1 MRFKLFTLAAI
12 SLALASC
19 ESTPVDQLSYSEMKS
34 LSLVLH
40 KRCWAQGVKS
50 DTPEMNACLQ
60 QEFTRESSMRNS
72 NYQARQAMG
81 DALIAGGQGYNQGM
95 QRQQPTYTPT
105 TCTSTP
111 QSTWVG
117 GPVRQVRTTCY

>member
-1 MRFKLFTLAAI
+1 MRTKLFAAAAI
-12 SLALASC
+12 SLMLTACQSK
-19 ESTPVDQLSYSEMKS
+19 PVDQLSYSEMKS
-34 LSLVLH
+34 LSLELH

-72 NYQARQAMG
+72 NYQARQAIG

-95 QRQQPTYTPT
+95 QQQPANRPT

-111 QSTWVG
+111 SSTWVG
-117 GPVRQVRTTCY
+117 GPVRQVRTSCY

>member
-1 MRFKLFTLAAI
+1 MRSKFFAAAAI
-12 SLALASC
+12 SLMLTACQSK
-19 ESTPVDQLSYSEMKS
+19 PVDQLSYSEMKS
-34 LSLVLH
+34 LSLELH

-50 DTPEMNACLQ
+50 DTPEMRACLQ

-72 NYQARQAMG
+72 NYQARQAIG

-95 QRQQPTYTPT
+95 QQQPTSRPT

-111 QSTWVG
+111 SSTWVG
-117 GPVRQVRTTCY
+117 GPVSQVRTSCY